1 LLRAINSKTK
11 RIKAMII
18 SDLNYLETAETSVVG
33 GFNRK
38 YDFSNIY
45 FSEYFSIK
53 KDVVSKTYV
62 KGNLATAE
70 ADAYGSDTLTQTFA
84 TVTPYSSNSV
94 SIAATN

>member
-1 LLRAINSKTK
+1 
-11 RIKAMII
+11 MII

-33 GFNRK
+33 GFNLG
-38 YDFSNIY
+38 YDFSKIY

-53 KDVVSKTYV
+53 KDVVSKTTV

-70 ADAYGSDTLTQTFA
+70 ADAYGKDTLTQTFA

>member
-1 LLRAINSKTK
+1 MLN
-11 RIKAMII
+11 I

-33 GFNRK
+33 GFNLG

-45 FSEYFSIK
+45 FSEKFSIK

-84 TVTPYSSNSV
+84 VVYPWSSTSV

>member
-1 LLRAINSKTK
+1 MLRAINSQTK
-11 RIKAMII
+11 RIKAIII
-18 SDLNYLETAETSVVG
+18 SDLNYLETAESSVVG
-33 GFNRK
+33 GFNLG
-38 YDFSNIY
+38 YDFSKIN

-70 ADAYGSDTLTQTFA
+70 ADAYGSDSLTQTFA
-84 TVTPYSSNSV
+84 IVYPYSSTSV

>member
-1 LLRAINSKTK
+1 
-11 RIKAMII
+11 MII

-33 GFNRK
+33 GFNLGK
-38 YDFSNIY
+38 DYSNIY

-62 KGNLATAE
+62 EGNLATAE

-84 TVTPYSSNSV
+84 VVYPWSSTSV

>member
-1 LLRAINSKTK
+1 
-11 RIKAMII
+11 MII

-62 KGNLATAE
+62 EGNLATAE
-70 ADAYGSDTLTQTFA
+70 ADAYGKDSLTQTFA
-84 TVTPYSSNSV
+84 TVYPWSSNSV

>member
-1 LLRAINSKTK
+1 
-11 RIKAMII
+11 MII
-18 SDLNYLETAETSVVG
+18 QDLAYLEVATQDIEG
-33 GFNRK
+33 GFNLGK
-38 YDFSNIY
+38 DYSNIY

-53 KDVVSKTYV
+53 KNVVSKTYV

-70 ADAYGSDTLTQTFA
+70 ADAYGKDTLTQTFA